1 MSASASPD
9 PATVESLDEQIIEL
23 GNEKTRVEVV
33 LIKLK
38 TKRDATDPADKSYAG
53 FSASIKKA
61 EAELKGIKQTLAEVT
76 KRKEAL
82 TKTAEPAVTVA
93 VKAETPITLDTIDKK
108 IRETTTKTAVLD
120 AQIKDIG
127 TKKGKSPANT
137 AKFVAEEEELKE
149 NKEEAEALQTK
160 LQAIKAYA
168 DALKPF
174 RKRTDDITKYK
185 TLRTTFKQAE
195 AAQKLKATVGT
206 NRALQQAKQQYEA
219 TITSLQTAAN
229 AIKTPR
235 DAMEAADATFQET
248 PEEKELYGIIKE
260 ISEYTLPTAAAATSA
275 VAAAT
280 GAAVAAAVTTAPA
293 AAASATAASATAA
306 SATAASPSASPS
318 TPVTPSTTVPSDT
331 TDPSDITFTFLN
343 QTFTIEN
350 DFTGTDLKPKQK
362 QFLVDMNIL
371 PLLEPVLQA
380 PALLTILNNIV
391 TKSTCKVDYG
401 LSMLEECNPMRSM
414 LSILQEAMWNAL
426 GSDSDVLSKIKP
438 SSGPGSK
445 SSIRSGTSGFTTITI
460 TLPMADLY
468 TAME

>member
-9 PATVESLDEQIIEL
+9 PATVESLEEQIKEL
-23 GNEKTRVEVV
+23 SAEKTRLEGVV
-33 LIKLK
+33 KNLK
-38 TKRDATDPADKSYAG
+38 TQRDGITPSNAKTTKQYEAL
-53 FSASIKKA
+53 SASVSKQ
-61 EAELKGIKQTLAEVT
+61 EAELKRTKKTLAEVT

-82 TKTAEPAVTVA
+82 TKTVEPATTVA
-93 VKAETPITLDTIDKK
+93 VKTETPITLDTIDKK
-108 IRETTTKTAVLD
+108 IRETTSKIAVLN
-120 AQIKDIG
+120 AQIADI
-127 TKKGKSPANT
+127 TAKKAKSPADT
-137 AKFVAEEEELKE
+137 AKLVAEEEELKE
-149 NKEEAEALQTK
+149 RKEEAEALQTK

-275 VAAAT
+275 AAAAT
-280 GAAVAAAVTTAPA
+280 GAAVAAAVTT
-293 AAASATAASATAA
+293 A

-343 QTFTIEN
+343 QTFTVEN

-468 TAME
+468 AAME

>member
-1 MSASASPD
+1 MSASPD
-9 PATVESLDEQIIEL
+9 PATVESLEEQIKEL
-23 GNEKTRVEVV
+23 SAEKTRLEGVV
-33 LIKLK
+33 KSLK
-38 TKRDATDPADKSYAG
+38 EHREKIIPSNTKTTKQYEALSTSVSKQ
-53 FSASIKKA
+53 
-61 EAELKGIKQTLAEVT
+61 EAELKRIKKTLAEVT

-82 TKTAEPAVTVA
+82 TKTAEPATTVA

-108 IRETTTKTAVLD
+108 IRETASKIAVLD
-120 AQIKDIG
+120 AQIADVG
-127 TKKGKSPANT
+127 TKKTKPGVNT

-149 NKEEAEALQTK
+149 RKEEAEALQTK
-160 LQAIKAYA
+160 LGTIKAYA
-168 DALKPF
+168 DVLKPF

-219 TITSLQTAAN
+219 VVTELQRDAT

-235 DAMEAADATFQET
+235 DVMEAADATFQET
-248 PEEKELYGIIKE
+248 PEEKELYGLIKE
-260 ISEYTLPTAAAATSA
+260 IAEYKLPTAAAAATSA
-275 VAAAT
+275 TSAATSAASAAAAAPAIVAAPSSAS
-280 GAAVAAAVTTAPA
+280 AAAA
-293 AAASATAASATAA
+293 AAASAAPVPTTAASATT
-306 SATAASPSASPS
+306 SS
-318 TPVTPSTTVPSDT
+318 SDT
-331 TDPSDITFTFLN
+331 TDPSDITFTFLD
-343 QTFTIEN
+343 QTFTVEN
-350 DFTGTDLKPKQK
+350 DFAGEELKPKQK
-362 QFLVDMNIL
+362 QFLTDMNIL

-445 SSIRSGTSGFTTITI
+445 SSTRTGSSGFTTITI

-468 TAME
+468 AAME